1 MQYLKTI
8 DLWGKGVQRAI
19 QSGQIKLQV
28 GQWVKCGD
36 GEKSRYLG
44 HTKHTFDCVHW
55 QGSAKRTNELFKA
68 RIQIK
73 RDAEEFTRLIDNI
86 SKAEQELRE
95 FKEKKYNRA

>member
-1 MQYLKTI
+1 MRFLPTI
-8 DLWGKGVQRAI
+8 DLWASGIQQAI

-28 GQWVKCGD
+28 GQWVQCGQ

-55 QGSAKRTNELFKA
+55 QGSGKRTKALFTA

-73 RDAEEFTRLIDNI
+73 RDCAERSRLINKVID
-86 SKAEQELRE
+86 AEKELKE
-95 FKEKKYNRA
+95 FNEKSFNRA